1 MTLAIRNREA
11 LTKDD
16 RKEAAV
22 SLVLVGISGCYTNL
36 GMSTIDFL
44 RYKTV
49 MTLVFK
55 EFLLKVKCGPWA
67 SNITITRSLLEIQDL
82 GSMDTY

>member
-11 LTKDD
+11 LTKHD

-22 SLVLVGISGCYTNL
+22 SLVLVGISGCCTNL
-36 GMSTIDFL
+36 GTSTIDFL
-44 RYKTV
+44 MYKTV

-67 SNITITRSLLEIQDL
+67 SNITIT
-82 GSMDTY
+82 

>member
-1 MTLAIRNREA
+1 MCEDVTLAIRNREA

-22 SLVLVGISGCYTNL
+22 SLVLVGISGCCTNL

-67 SNITITRSLLEIQDL
+67 SNITIT
-82 GSMDTY
+82 